1 MAIPNDEVHQPLTTD
16 GGVVETLFFVNKEF
30 KYPSYLADYLE
41 WILKV
46 RVMEKGL
53 WGYVPSHMKF
63 VKLGPDSVC
72 QVWELERTYTYT
84 VPSDHKNR
92 INWEWTMVHSPNT
105 DCGFFETDIFDEGA
119 IPTIVDF
126 ADEGPHTQ
134 SDSE

>member
-53 WGYVPSHMKF
+53 WG
-63 VKLGPDSVC
+63 
-72 QVWELERTYTYT
+72 YT